1 VTHTKWHSQYTSL
14 LNDRGYYDIFMMDM
28 DGNVIYS
35 VHKNKDFADNFKAG
49 GGGKCGTTDTRACQ
63 DSGLARAWTQT
74 LDDSDIHYENWALY
88 APLQKETTDGAR
100 RLKEGEA
107 AFFATAIFNE
117 SDDQIGTYV
126 IMLPSSY
133 EQSVDKE
140 YEETCSLQ
148 ALTASF
154 EGALNVGGMGR
165 PKEKYMDDELECFLN
180 QNSRSVY
187 DELDKVM
194 YCGMGSDGKS
204 LPECKKNVKE
214 EEDGN
219 LSAWHFASVEAYV
232 IKPNE
237 QTGIPPPPG
246 AYALQGDSYP
256 LIRANAVDATC
267 VIARTIRHFLTPV
280 GTLSPERDSNDQF
293 YQGPGFTIDQIKRP
307 VQEQFETIRD
317 WMRAHDFHQGVTG
330 KVKFNGNDKPN
341 NLLIQQVYDGV
352 NIDVA
357 MIDTEG
363 NVSWINGGPVNTTWQ
378 KEEALPPPPPA
389 EKSQIYFVVHII
401 VRFVLILLPITIG
414 CIGALCNRKDAK
426 AGAGPGAGA
435 ASAGGSGGGSGGG
448 DSGHAGGDSA

>member
-1 VTHTKWHSQYTSL
+1 VTHTKWHSEYTSL
-14 LNDRGYYDIFMMDM
+14 LNERGYYDLFMMDM

-35 VHKNKDFADNFKAG
+35 VHKNKDFADNFQAG
-49 GGGKCGTTDTRACQ
+49 GKGKCGTEDEKACEN
-63 DSGLARAWTQT
+63 SGLAKVWKKT
-74 LDDSDIHYENWALY
+74 LAGSDIYYEPWALY

-107 AFFATAIFNE
+107 AFFSTAIFNE
-117 SDDQIGTYV
+117 SGKGNQLNQIGTYV

-140 YEETCSLQ
+140 YPECSHQ
-148 ALTASF
+148 AMTASF
-154 EGALNVGGMGR
+154 EGALNVGGMGK

-187 DELDKVM
+187 DQLDKAM
-194 YCGMGSDGKS
+194 YCGIGPNVDC
-204 LPECKKNVKE
+204 ERNVKVD
-214 EEDGN
+214 EDGN
-219 LSAWHFASVEAYV
+219 ELPWHFASVDAYKV
-232 IKPNE
+232 NIDPV
-237 QTGIPPPPG
+237 TGHRGIG
-246 AYALQGDSYP
+246 EYALEGDSYP

-280 GTLSPERDSNDQF
+280 GTLSPERDKDDQF
-293 YQGPGFTIDQIKRP
+293 YQGPGFTIDQIKKP
-307 VQEQFETIRD
+307 LQDEFETIRD
-317 WMRAHDFHQGVTG
+317 WMRAHDFHQGITG

-341 NLLIQQVYDGV
+341 NLVMQQVFSGV
-352 NIDVA
+352 SHDVA